1 MSIRK
6 AKVYYDGSHYIA
18 IPPEN
23 FTGGKPKRLSP
34 LPPVQA
40 EVKAKFE
47 TAYTES
53 QRLPKRERKKYITEQ
68 MQDSFENKD
77 ERTAFIENNLE
88 RKKNNFIKR
97 RVTLWRKVWLQP
109 WTHFVTFTFDGN
121 KHTEETFKKSLRN
134 TLKHLV
140 YRKGWKYIGVFERGF
155 KKERLHFHGIFYIP
169 ENAMMGSLVQVT
181 DYDTRKHRKQT
192 TLQNT
197 HFLETL
203 GRNDFKEICVRNV
216 ERSVRYLLKY
226 IEKSGEKLIY
236 GGKLPT
242 YFVSD
247 ILDEDII
254 CPCGVDD
261 KKVILADHFT
271 CIDSDGVVHG
281 KVSPEVIE
289 QMPKSN

>member
-1 MSIRK
+1 MPIRQ
-6 AKVYYDGSHYIA
+6 AKIYYDGSHYIA

-47 TAYTES
+47 TVYAES
-53 QRLPKRERKKYITEQ
+53 QRLPKSERKPYITEQ
-68 MQDSFENKD
+68 MQDSFTNEN

-97 RVTLWRKVWLQP
+97 RVTLWRKVRLQQ
-109 WTHFVTFTFDGN
+109 WTHFVTFTFNGS
-121 KHTEETFKKSLRN
+121 KHTEETFEKSLRN

-140 YRKGWKYIGVFERGF
+140 YRKGWKYIGVFERSP

-169 ENAMMGSLVQVT
+169 ENAMSGKLKIVI

-203 GRNDFKEICVRNV
+203 GRNDFKEICCRDV

-254 CPCGVDD
+254 CPTGIDG
-261 KKVILADHFT
+261 KKVILADNFT

-281 KVSPEVIE
+281 KVSPEVIDK
-289 QMPKSN
+289 MPKSN